1 MLPIIDGCSKNTL
14 EVDTSGGKKKFTKT
28 FSFHVDTGD
37 LAEKAGK
44 SIQSAAED
52 GYAKISRFVRRKY
65 RKMKV
70 KKALVNMRK
79 SVLDAVKIEIPY
91 KILKS
96 RVRKI
101 VHA

>member
-1 MLPIIDGCSKNTL
+1 MLPIIDACSKNTL
-14 EVDTSGGKKKFTKT
+14 EVSTGGGKKKFSKT
-28 FSFHVDTGD
+28 LSFHVDTGE

-44 SIQSAAED
+44 NIQSAAED

-79 SVLDAVKIEIPY
+79 SLVEAVKIEIPY
-91 KILKS
+91 KILRS
-96 RVRKI
+96 GMRKI
-101 VHA
+101 VHT